1 MWIAVTAATHHNVKS
16 AHQCS
21 MVLSCCLLRGSTFCS
36 CTAPEHWRADF
47 TLWRVAAVTA
57 IHTLWQLVLLFGC
70 SYFQNADFTLWFLVS
85 GRFTQHVNLVTTYFT
100 ALWTGNVSRYGLLR
114 LIALPVRWFHTFE
127 NSYTHHSSYFHT
139 YTNTETPKG
148 KPRVLR

>member
-1 MWIAVTAATHHNVKS
+1 MKRPETRNHNVKSAFWKYEQPNRRTNCHNVWIAVTAATRHNVKS
-16 AHQCS
+16 ARQCS

-47 TLWRVAAVTA
+47 TLW
-57 IHTLWQLVLLFGC
+57 
-70 SYFQNADFTLWFLVS
+70 FLVS
-85 GRFTQHVNLVTTYFT
+85 GRFTQHVNLVITYFT

-114 LIALPVRWFHTFE
+114 LKTLPVRWFHTFE

-139 YTNTETPKG
+139 YTNTETPKY

>member
-1 MWIAVTAATHHNVKS
+1 MKRPETRNHNVKS
-16 AHQCS
+16 ARQCS
-21 MVLSCCLLRGSTFCS
+21 GAVQLQNVDPRSKQQLNTI
-36 CTAPEHWRADF
+36 EHWQADF

-85 GRFTQHVNLVTTYFT
+85 GRFTQHVNLVITYFT

-114 LIALPVRWFHTFE
+114 LKTLPVRWFHTFE

-139 YTNTETPKG
+139 YTNTETPKY